1 MNLPALPIQE
11 WELWNY
17 YIILWWTC
25 LPCPYKNENYEITTL
40 FSDKPACPAHTKMR
54 TMKLLHYSLM
64 NLPALP
70 IQEWEL
76 WNYYSILW
84 WTCLP
89 CPYKNEN
96 FEITT
101 LFSDELAC
109 PANTRMRTMKLLHYS
124 LMNLPALPIQKW
136 ELWNYYIILW
146 WTCLPCQYKNENY
159 EITTLFSDELACPA
173 HKRIKTME
181 LVHYSLMNMPALP
194 IQEWELWNYYILWW
208 TCLPCSYKNE
218 NYEITTLISD
228 ELACPANTRMR
239 TMKLLHYSLMNLPD
253 LSIQEWELWNYY
265 IILWWTCLP
274 CPYKNENYA
283 ITTLFSDELACP
295 AHTRM
300 KTMKLLHYSLMS
312 LPAMPIQEWK
322 LWNNYIILWWT
333 CLTSPYKK
341 TTN

>member
-11 WELWNY
+11 WELCNY
-17 YIILWWTC
+17 CIILWWTC

-40 FSDKPACPAHTKMR
+40 FSDEPAWPAHTRMR

-84 WTCLP
+84 WTCPP
-89 CPYKNEN
+89 C
-96 FEITT
+96 
-101 LFSDELAC
+101 S
-109 PANTRMRTMKLLHYS
+109 
-124 LMNLPALPIQKW
+124 IQKW

-173 HKRIKTME
+173 HTKMRTLK
-181 LVHYSLMNMPALP
+181 LHYSLMNLPALP
-194 IQEWELWNYYILWW
+194 IQEWEL
-208 TCLPCSYKNE
+208 C
-218 NYEITTLISD
+218 
-228 ELACPANTRMR
+228 
-239 TMKLLHYSLMNLPD
+239 
-253 LSIQEWELWNYY
+253 NYY

-300 KTMKLLHYSLMS
+300 KTMKLLHYSLMN
-312 LPAMPIQEWK
+312 LPAMPIQEWQ